1 MKAVT
6 ANQALLIAHSTAAY
20 SIWDTCNMCPQVVL
34 LFLSTL
40 GIGRLKKE
48 NEDTRQIAGIISE

>member
-1 MKAVT
+1 MKAAT
-6 ANQALLIAHSTAAY
+6 ANQALLIAHSIAAY
-20 SIWDTCNMCPQVVL
+20 TCNMCPQVVL

-40 GIGRLKKE
+40 GIGRLNKE